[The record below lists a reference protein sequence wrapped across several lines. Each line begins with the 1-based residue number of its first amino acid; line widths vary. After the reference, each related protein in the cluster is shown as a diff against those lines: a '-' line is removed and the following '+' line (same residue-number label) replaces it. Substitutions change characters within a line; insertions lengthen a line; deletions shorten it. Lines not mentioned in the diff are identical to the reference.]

1 MANIKNISQFS
12 CNTHRSR
19 VFAGGIPRTTKI
31 QTVIFH
37 PIM

>member
-19 VFAGGIPRTTKI
+19 VFARGVPRTQKFKPSYFI
-31 QTVIFH
+31 Q
-37 PIM
+37 